1 MTPKQRMLIEAT
13 TKRDEAEALLRTLL
27 DAKATSE
34 RNLRDIGR
42 DDMVK
47 RVTGR
52 SSLDRAVASAQRLL
66 ESFNRVLG
74 DLRRELDEE
83 DLKLLASLDAEPAR
97 A

>member
-1 MTPKQRMLIEAT
+1 MTPKQRMLIDAT
-13 TKRDEAEALLRTLL
+13 AKRDEAEALLRTLL

-42 DDMVK
+42 DDLVK

-66 ESFNRVLG
+66 ESFNRVLS
-74 DLRRELDEE
+74 DLRRELDDE
-83 DLKLLASLDAEPAR
+83 DLRLLASLEAEPAR

>member
-1 MTPKQRMLIEAT
+1 MTPRQRMLIEAT
-13 TKRDEAEALLRTLL
+13 AKRDEAEALLRTLL

-83 DLKLLASLDAEPAR
+83 DLRLLASLEGEPAR

>member
-74 DLRRELDEE
+74 DLRRERDEE